1 VLASELTE
9 PMELDMLPDGK
20 IIFIERRGNIKLY
33 NPNTGLVT
41 IAHKLPVYS
50 EQEDGLLGMA
60 LDPGYEQNHWIYLYC
75 SPIGDESVNNSS
87 RFVFQG
93 DTLDR
98 ASEKLIL
105 QVAVQREECCHAG
118 GCVEFDAEG
127 NLYLS
132 TGDNTNPFAS
142 DGYSPSDERSGRSAG
157 MPRSP
162 PPTPTTCAARFC
174 ASNPSPMAAISV
186 RREIFSPGRRCA
198 SPMAP

>member
-1 VLASELTE
+1 CRTPELPDPTRFTKTVLASELTE

-60 LDPGYEQNHWIYLYC
+60 LDPGYEQNHWIYLYY
-75 SPIGDESVNNSS
+75 SPIGDESVNNLS
-87 RFVFQG
+87 RFVFRG

-142 DGYSPSDERSGRSAG
+142 DGYSPSDERSGRSAWDAQK
-157 MPRSP
+157 SS
-162 PPTPTTCAARFC
+162 
-174 ASNPSPMAAISV
+174 SNTN
-186 RREIFSPGRRCA
+186 
-198 SPMAP
+198 